1 MRSVLAI
8 AILMLSTHQVHTQ
21 PTVQDQSDS
30 LLAYFQFKESSPFSC
45 LAAYFPPLF
54 IEHGMELKSFIRS
67 MTFKKLRAMF
77 GDLRS
82 VDAIYVRS
90 MYLTNN
96 NTALALLLA
105 SLATFDHRVIG
116 LKVPLLK
123 IQFPLSDESEKDFS
137 RRVSNLPSRLYQDT
151 PGDASG
157 DRDKLQHFFGS
168 AFLSF
173 ISESRKPAERFGT
186 FIEEG
191 EDLFIVGGVDDER
204 DMRANREGLEFGLAV
219 LYNNHHLPS
228 EYLRVEVANKG
239 AAGKCRALPDEPFC
253 SGDW

>member
-8 AILMLSTHQVHTQ
+8 AILTLSTHQLRTQ
-21 PTVQDQSDS
+21 PVVQDQPDS
-30 LLAYFQFKESSPFSC
+30 LRAYFQFEESSPFSC
-45 LAAYFPPLF
+45 LAEYFPPLF
-54 IEHGMELKSFIRS
+54 IEHGMELRSFIRS
-67 MTFKKLRAMF
+67 TTFKKLRATF

-82 VDAIYVRS
+82 VDAIYIRS

-137 RRVSNLPSRLYQDT
+137 RRVNNLPSRLYEDT
-151 PGDASG
+151 PRDASG

-168 AFLSF
+168 AFLAF
-173 ISESRKPAERFGT
+173 ITESRNPAERFGT

-191 EDLFIVGGVDDER
+191 EELFIVGGVNDER
-204 DMRANREGLEFGLAV
+204 DMRANREGQKFGIAV
-219 LYNNHHLPS
+219 LDNNHHFPS
-228 EYLRVEVANKG
+228 EYLRVEVADK
-239 AAGKCRALPDEPFC
+239 ATAGKCRALPDEPFC